1 MSSKRYVLWSEPHPY
16 IRSDKERRVW
26 DGIKQSRFIQ
36 ITDLLEQHG
45 DRPLFKGPLSIEIY
59 FYLKSHDK
67 AKKSPGPHDTFH
79 YSAPS
84 VASLLKFFEEMAT
97 GVLITSAHQIATVKT
112 YKRWDIQPRTEVI
125 IEEIEP

>member
-16 IRSDKERRVW
+16 IRSDKERRIW
-26 DGIKQSRFIQ
+26 DSLKQSRFIQ

-45 DRPLFKGPLSIEIY
+45 ESPLFKGPLAVEIY

-67 AKKSPGPHDTFH
+67 AKKAPGPHDTFH
-79 YSAPS
+79 HSGPS
-84 VASLLKFFEEMAT
+84 LASLLKFFEEMAA
-97 GVLITSAHQIATVKT
+97 GVILSHAYQIATIKT
-112 YKRWDIQPRTEVI
+112 YKRWDLQPRTEII